1 MAEANHFVDL
11 SQVSFLMHRSIKS
24 KSKADEQVKI
34 FSCSDLLNEVDAGF
48 RICGFIDIL
57 VLCLI
62 NMGYSGYC
70 MTLVIIYELY
80 YKILNS
86 CFIWSEDN

>member
-48 RICGFIDIL
+48 RICGFIYWCY
-57 VLCLI
+57 VSLI
-62 NMGYSGYC
+62 WG
-70 MTLVIIYELY
+70 TVAIV
-80 YKILNS
+80 
-86 CFIWSEDN
+86 